1 MKGKNIIIVILLLAV
16 AFFGVV
22 VIMAINQTKTSSESS
37 NNNPS
42 ATKPDEGEPEP
53 IDIYA
58 DRIEDQLAEM
68 TLDEKIAQLL
78 IVQPN
83 SNKLAHQYGGIIL
96 MEPNYSTLAG
106 TKQLVQ
112 DLQKTSKLPLIVSTD
127 QEGGSVQRLQKI
139 TDRRATYIPEMYR
152 LGSAN
157 DPELTYDV
165 GRVLAEE
172 LRVIGVNVAFA
183 PVLDIYS
190 NSQNRVIGH
199 RSFSSNRDV
208 VSNMGLKLAA
218 GLFENG
224 VIPTYKHFPGHGDTA
239 TDSHYSLPIIQKD
252 YNQLAE
258 NELVPFQNAIAAGA
272 QIIMVGHIALPKVTG
287 DNTPATL
294 SHKITTGI
302 LRNKL
307 GYEGLIVTDG
317 LNMGALTN
325 NYSESE
331 IYWRAV
337 EAGADL
343 LLLPRNANVAIKSI
357 RDHVKE
363 ERIDESVRRILRFK
377 YQYLENYEQL
387 DDSYFGSV
395 EHSEVVKRVP

>member
-1 MKGKNIIIVILLLAV
+1 MKAKNTIIVILLLAV
-16 AFFGVV
+16 AFFGIV
-22 VIMAINQTKTSSESS
+22 VIVALNQTKTTSETS
-37 NNNPS
+37 NGNS
-42 ATKPDEGEPEP
+42 IATKPDEGESEP
-53 IDIYA
+53 IDLYA
-58 DRIEDQLAEM
+58 DRIEDQLAKM

-112 DLQKTSKLPLIVSTD
+112 DLQKASKLPLIVSTD

-139 TDRRATYIPEMYR
+139 TDQRATYIPEMYR

-157 DPELTYDV
+157 DPELTYNV

-172 LRVIGVNVAFA
+172 LRVVGVNVAFA
-183 PVLDIYS
+183 PVLDVYS

-199 RSFSSNRDV
+199 RSFSSNPQI
-208 VSNMGLKLAA
+208 VSTLGLKLGQ
-218 GLFENG
+218 GLLDNG
-224 VIPTYKHFPGHGDTA
+224 VVPTYKHFPGHGDTT
-239 TDSHYSLPIIQKD
+239 TDSHVALPVIQKD
-252 YNQLAE
+252 YNQLAAE
-258 NELVPFQNAIAAGA
+258 EFIPFQAAINSGA

-307 GYEGLIVTDG
+307 GYNGLIVTDG
-317 LNMGALTN
+317 LNMGALTK

-343 LLLPRNANVAIKSI
+343 LLLPSNANVAIKSI
-357 RDHVKE
+357 REHIKE
-363 ERIDESVRRILRFK
+363 DRIDESVRRILRFK
-377 YQYLENYEQL
+377 YQNNENYEQL